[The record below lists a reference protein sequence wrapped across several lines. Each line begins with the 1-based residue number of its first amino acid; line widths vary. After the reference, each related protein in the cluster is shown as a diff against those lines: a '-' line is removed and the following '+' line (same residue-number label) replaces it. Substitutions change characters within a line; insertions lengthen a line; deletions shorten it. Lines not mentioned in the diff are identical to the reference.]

1 MNKQIKNIVFI
12 AIMAAMMCVLAPI
25 SFPIGIIPISLGT
38 FALCLI
44 GAMLPWHKAFTAVG
58 VYIIIGL
65 VGLPVF
71 SSYRGGIG
79 VIIGA
84 TGGYILGYLP
94 AVIIM
99 SLLINRYKNKW
110 FLYPIGMIIGVVVC
124 YLFGS
129 VWYMIQSENSFIQT
143 LSVCV
148 IPFLLPDL
156 LKIIVASVITY
167 ILNTKTVV
175 GKMLNTTK

>member
-1 MNKQIKNIVFI
+1 
-12 AIMAAMMCVLAPI
+12 
-25 SFPIGIIPISLGT
+25 
-38 FALCLI
+38 
-44 GAMLPWHKAFTAVG
+44 
-58 VYIIIGL
+58 
-65 VGLPVF
+65 
-71 SSYRGGIG
+71 
-79 VIIGA
+79 
-84 TGGYILGYLP
+84 
-94 AVIIM
+94 M

-156 LKIIVASVITY
+156 LKIIVASMITY